1 MWPVR
6 APRTSAAGAPPAGRP
21 VYAVKAERVGT
32 YLFWWTVALF
42 SNVGLVCFTLSIV
55 FALNGGNKNR
65 VAFFRAAVIMTFA
78 GAMLFVLCLQ
88 ISVGARQY
96 ELARAIAA
104 TEAQLREAKSENVRL
119 NAELNGITGIDKIC
133 AYATEKLGMVKAES
147 YQVECI
153 DLSGGDA
160 VLFAGGS
167 EVNRGGK

>member
-1 MWPVR
+1 MAAYGEYAFDR
-6 APRTSAAGAPPAGRP
+6 FELHGSAAPQRREERREAPLRQPKPLRKVP
-21 VYAVKAERVGT
+21 KKTNKQIRSER
-32 YLFWWTVALF
+32 
-42 SNVGLVCFTLSIV
+42 
-55 FALNGGNKNR
+55 R
-65 VAFFRAAVIMTFA
+65 VAFFRAALIMTFA